1 MRVLCTVTGSPS
13 HARAILPIA
22 RGLAEAGHEIL
33 VATSEYLVPTYD
45 GEPVNVQVT
54 MPDLG
59 EVILNIREYSAIHNG
74 GVPDERLDM
83 ISFAG
88 EKHVT
93 TAYEKTFPLA
103 KDFAPDLVLRDGSEL
118 SGCLIAEALDV
129 PLLSVPSGAG
139 NSLDPDGLLPLLNER
154 RAEVGLP
161 ESTDRNAIYRN
172 GRIDCMPHRYSFAN
186 YSPPQAFAYRQPLDV
201 KRNLRLPAEVAAL
214 SGDKPLVIASIGTT
228 LGMVKTIRE
237 QGVAADEHSPEAAT
251 PLAAIVSGLSEV
263 DCHAVVATGGYPV
276 EVPVGDNV
284 HLYDWIPQPL
294 LLQCAQVFLTHCGY
308 NSTREAV
315 GAGVPMAGLPLMGDQ
330 EYHAT
335 RAEEMGLGKKVPE
348 ESGAAIAETVTAL
361 LGDGDVR
368 AEMRRAHREMLALPG
383 VDGVVEHLEN
393 LVARKS

>member
-1 MRVLCTVTGSPS
+1 VRVLCTVTGSPS
-13 HARAILPIA
+13 HARAMLPIA

-154 RAEVGLP
+154 RREVGLP
-161 ESTDRNAIYRN
+161 ESADRNAIYRN

-186 YSPPQAFAYRQPLDV
+186 YAPPQAFAYRQPLDV

-294 LLQCAQVFLTHCGY
+294 LLQCAQAFLTHCGY

-393 LVARKS
+393 VVARKP